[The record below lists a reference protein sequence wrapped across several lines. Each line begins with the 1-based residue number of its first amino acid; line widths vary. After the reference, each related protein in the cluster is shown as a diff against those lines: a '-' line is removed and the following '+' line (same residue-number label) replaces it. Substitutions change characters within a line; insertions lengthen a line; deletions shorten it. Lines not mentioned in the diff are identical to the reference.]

1 MVIAKF
7 LDEKLLEP
15 KRQQLRR
22 DFAEMFAEGYTTG
35 RAEGRSEAIAQV
47 RSWLAES
54 GIDLDAHIYSARL
67 HAWLSAPRERRI
79 PSPPNPTPRTT

>member
-15 KRQQLRR
+15 KREQIRR
-22 DFAEMFAEGYTTG
+22 DYTEMFVQGYTTG
-35 RAEGRSEAIAQV
+35 RAEGRAEAIAQV

-54 GIDLDAHIYSARL
+54 GINLDAHISSAEL
-67 HAWLSAPRERRI
+67 HAWLRSPRERQI
-79 PSPPNPTPRTT
+79 PPAPNSAQQAK

>member
-1 MVIAKF
+1 MGLAKF

-15 KRQQLRR
+15 KRQQIVREYAET
-22 DFAEMFAEGYTTG
+22 FADGYTTG
-35 RAEGRSEAIAQV
+35 RAEGRAEAIAQV

-54 GIDLDAHIYSARL
+54 GINLDAHISSAEL

-79 PSPPNPTPRTT
+79 PPASNQARQAK